1 MLDRGFKAWAE
12 RTARAI
18 RDELSLAPTAPLPPG
33 QLAEYLGVELR
44 TPREIAGLSRE
55 VLDQLLVK
63 DPWGWSAV
71 TLADGNRPLVIY
83 NPRKSEGRRASDIA
97 HELAH
102 LVLDHEPGTLVFSQ
116 DGGMAMRSFNQ
127 KQEDE
132 ANWLAWVLL
141 LPREALT
148 LCRRRGLD
156 IAAIAEEYGVTE
168 VLVTFRVRTT
178 GVDRQFDRAG
188 ARRSLAPPRRRR

>member
-12 RTARAI
+12 RTARMI
-18 RDELSLAPTAPLPPG
+18 RGELGLTPTGPLAAAK
-33 QLAEYLGVELR
+33 LAAYLGVELL
-44 TPREIAGLSRE
+44 TPKEIPGLPRS
-55 VLDQLLVK
+55 VLDQLLVQ

-71 TLADGNRPLVIY
+71 TIADSGRPLVIY
-83 NPRKSEGRRASDIA
+83 NPRKSEGRRASDIT

-141 LPREALT
+141 LPREALV

-156 IAAIAEEYGVTE
+156 PVAIANEYGVTE
-168 VLVTFRVRTT
+168 VLVTFRLSTT
-178 GVDRQFDRAG
+178 GVNRQFEYS
-188 ARRSLAPPRRRR
+188 ARRARGKSRGRV